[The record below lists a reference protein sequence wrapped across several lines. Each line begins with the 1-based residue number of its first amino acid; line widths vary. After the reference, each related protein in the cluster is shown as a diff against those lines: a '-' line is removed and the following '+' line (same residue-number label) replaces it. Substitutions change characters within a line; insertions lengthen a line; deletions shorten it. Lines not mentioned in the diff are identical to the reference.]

1 MIVEIAALC
10 DAATDQGGRLNMLGA
25 FDRIIA
31 PLPFVCPQCSAV
43 FRIRYQRS
51 EATTHSFTLTIS
63 NLQEQNLIPPLES
76 EIPFPP
82 LGDHFESGAI
92 NMILNMQRLHIA
104 EEGKYILRLRIDQIE
119 SAILPIFVK
128 DTTPHE
134 PNPLAS

>member
-10 DAATDQGGRLNMLGA
+10 DAATDQGGRLNILGA

-31 PLPFVCPQCSAV
+31 PLPFICPQCSAV

-51 EATTHSFTLTIS
+51 EAITNSFSLSIT
-63 NLQEQNLIPPLES
+63 NLQGQNLIPPLES
-76 EIPFPP
+76 EITFPP
-82 LGDHFESGAI
+82 LGDYFESGTI

-104 EEGKYILRLRIDQIE
+104 EEGKYMLRLRVNQMEI
-119 SAILPIFVK
+119 ALLPLFVK

-134 PNPLAS
+134 PNPLAN

>member
-10 DAATDQGGRLNMLGA
+10 DAATDQGGRLNILGA

-31 PLPFVCPQCSAV
+31 PLPFICPQCSAV

-51 EATTHSFTLTIS
+51 EAITNSFSLSIT

-76 EIPFPP
+76 EITFPP
-82 LGDHFESGAI
+82 LGDYFESGTI

-104 EEGKYILRLRIDQIE
+104 EEGKYMLRLRVNQMEI
-119 SAILPIFVK
+119 ALLPLFVK

-134 PNPLAS
+134 PNPLAN